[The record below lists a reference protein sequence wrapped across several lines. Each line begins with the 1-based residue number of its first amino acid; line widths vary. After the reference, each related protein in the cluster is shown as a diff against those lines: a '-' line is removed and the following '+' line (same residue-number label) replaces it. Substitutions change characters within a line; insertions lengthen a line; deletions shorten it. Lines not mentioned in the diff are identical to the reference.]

1 MHDMPIVDISG
12 VIARVRQHCLA
23 DGGPLPPPATLTEIE
38 QAEARLGFALP
49 PALRRLHLEV
59 ANGGVGPVPLY
70 GVGSGRRDPDGDD
83 LVGAYEGMLR
93 PPREPYPARPGGRA
107 LLVAVDAWPAAVL
120 PLCEPRDGVL
130 FCLDARGGELL
141 SGVGNAL
148 ELGLRHAEWL
158 QREAPSLEAWLVRW
172 LDGEA
177 VPHRPQGA
185 WGGR

>member
-1 MHDMPIVDISG
+1 MRGMAIVDIVG
-12 VIARVRQHCLA
+12 VLARVREHCLA
-23 DGGPLPPPATLTEIE
+23 DGGPLPPPATVAEIE

-49 PALRRLHLEV
+49 PSLRRLHLEV

-70 GVGSGRRDPDGDD
+70 GVGSGRRDPEGDD
-83 LVGAYEGMLR
+83 LVGVYEGMLR
-93 PPREPYPARPGGRA
+93 PPREPYPPRPGGRS
-107 LLVAVDAWPAAVL
+107 LVVAVDAWPTAVL

-130 FCLDARGGELL
+130 FCLDARGGEVL

>member
-1 MHDMPIVDISG
+1 MRAMAIVDIVDVLG
-12 VIARVRQHCLA
+12 RVRRRSLA
-23 DGGPLPPPATLTEIE
+23 DGGPLPPPATATEIE

-49 PALRRLHLEV
+49 PSLRRLHLEV
-59 ANGGVGPVPLY
+59 ANGG
-70 GVGSGRRDPDGDD
+70 GSGRRDPEGDD
-83 LVGAYEGMLR
+83 LVGVYEGMLR
-93 PPREPYPARPGGRA
+93 PARRAYPPRPGGRSLA
-107 LLVAVDAWPAAVL
+107 VAGDAWPTAVL
-120 PLCEPRDGVL
+120 PLCEPRDGIL
-130 FCLDARGGELL
+130 FCLDARGGEVL

-172 LDGEA
+172 LDGET